1 MRIRVRSS
9 RRHFN
14 RITLNLASMIDV
26 TFLLLLYFM
35 VTMVLATPED
45 RLSSALHARTEPAS
59 GAATDFQAQIVDVGI
74 FGGKPGY
81 RLGARVF
88 LNKASLQTALEQLN
102 KATGLFIRVSD
113 EPSVEFMIAAFQSG
127 HDAGFEK
134 ITYVVPD

>member
-26 TFLLLLYFM
+26 TFLLLIYFM

-45 RLSSALHARTEPAS
+45 RLNSALHARTEPTS
-59 GAATDFQAQIVDVGI
+59 GAATDFQPQIVEVGI

-81 RLGARVF
+81 QLGARVL
-88 LNKASLQTALEQLN
+88 LNKTSLQTALEPLN

-113 EPSVEFMIAAFQSG
+113 GPSVEFMVAAFQAG